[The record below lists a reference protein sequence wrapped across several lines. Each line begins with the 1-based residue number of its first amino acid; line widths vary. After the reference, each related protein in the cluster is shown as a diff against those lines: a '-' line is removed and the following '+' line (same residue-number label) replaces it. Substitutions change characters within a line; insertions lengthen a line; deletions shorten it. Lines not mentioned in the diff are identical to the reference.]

1 MTRTKALSV
10 ECGKLRYVTHRSAV
24 TAMKKAIAAVR
35 KGERGIRYSDAYY
48 CRHCEGFHPTSKSR
62 RTFEKSNMVPSSRVP
77 HVSTVTR

>member
-24 TAMKKAIAAVR
+24 TAMKKATAAVR

-48 CRHCEGFHPTSKSR
+48 CRRCDGWHLTRKSR
-62 RTFEKSNMVPSSRVP
+62 RTFELSNLVPNSRVP
-77 HVSTVTR
+77 RVSTVTR